1 MMYGL
6 AFAGGLLVASLVWLW
21 LNRASAA
28 GWTWKRKALALLAV
42 LLLSVPSAIGVQHAL
57 APTRG
62 EAAGWLAAAGFELV
76 YLSTAILSLSPDLR
90 AYAQRVALAAVAT
103 AIVLN
108 TIADYSQRVPGGL
121 ADAKQF
127 WDRFDVLALGLSLV
141 ESLPLAGLAYAMAT
155 LLHRLSESEQTAA
168 QSSADAAQLRPLL
181 DTATAD
187 LAQTRATL
195 AQIRDAAAQPDPLL
209 AHQAAEIAHLQAEL
223 AQRDRA
229 AAQQTRELA
238 QLREQLAQPIVFNG
252 IDVLR
257 VARRLR
263 DGGATTRETAEL
275 LNMKE
280 PTLRNRLGR
289 AAQNGHEVPV

>member
-6 AFAGGLLVASLVWLW
+6 AFAGGLLVASLLWLW
-21 LNRASAA
+21 LNRATASR
-28 GWTWKRKALALLAV
+28 WTWKRKALALLAV

-62 EAAGWLAAAGFELV
+62 AAAGWLAAAGFELV
-76 YLSTAILSLSPDLR
+76 YLSTAILSLSPELR
-90 AYAQRVALAAVAT
+90 HFAQRVALAAVAT

-121 ADAKQF
+121 ANAAQF

-155 LLHRLSESEQTAA
+155 LLHRLSEGEQTAA
-168 QSSADAAQLRPLL
+168 QESMGAAQLRPLL
-181 DTATAD
+181 DAATAD
-187 LAQTRATL
+187 LAQARA
-195 AQIRDAAAQPDPLL
+195 QAAQL
-209 AHQAAEIAHLQAEL
+209 QAATAQQATEIAQLQADL

-229 AAQQTRELA
+229 AAQQARELA
-238 QLREQLAQPIVFNG
+238 QLKEQAAQPIVFDG

-263 DGGATTRETAEL
+263 DGGATTRETADL
-275 LNMKE
+275 LRMSE
-280 PTLRNRLGR
+280 STLRSRLGK
-289 AAQNGHEVPV
+289 AAQNGHEVPT